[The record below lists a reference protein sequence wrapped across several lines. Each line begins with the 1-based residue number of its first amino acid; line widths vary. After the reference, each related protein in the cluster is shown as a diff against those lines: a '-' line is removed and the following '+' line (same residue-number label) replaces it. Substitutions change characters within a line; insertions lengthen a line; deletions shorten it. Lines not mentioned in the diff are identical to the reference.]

1 MTHDEKRKYLI
12 EALLEEEPQYKNM
25 AIPVPEQ
32 EQKNLLRALMNVRTP
47 KPVGEEFLH
56 IQNEYLIEER
66 EASVIVD
73 AGLLPVLEQDSRL
86 VLWQGDMTSLKI
98 DAIVNPAN
106 SAMLGCFIPLHSCA
120 DNMIHSKAGIELR
133 LKCNE
138 IMQKQGHEEQTGHAK
153 ITPGYNLP
161 AKLVL
166 HPVGPVIYGSVTE
179 KERKQLASCYRSCL
193 ELAAENGVKSIA
205 FCCISTGVFRFPND
219 EAAEIAVAAVK
230 AFLQGDNR
238 IEKVVFNVY
247 KDTDLAI
254 YRNLLGSNRVEQG

>member
-25 AIPVPEQ
+25 EIPVNEQ
-32 EQKNLLRALMNVRTP
+32 EQNKLLRALMNVRAP
-47 KPVGEEFLH
+47 RPVSEEFLR
-56 IQNEYLIEER
+56 IQDAFLIEER
-66 EASVIVD
+66 EADVIVD
-73 AGLLPVLEQDSRL
+73 SEMLPVLEQDSRL
-86 VLWQGDMTSLKI
+86 VLWQGDMTRLKI

-120 DNMIHSKAGIELR
+120 DNIIHSRAGIELR

-138 IMQKQGHEEQTGHAK
+138 IMRRQGHEELTGHAK

-161 AKLVL
+161 ARFVL
-166 HPVGPVIYGSVTE
+166 HTVGPAIDGSVTE
-179 KERKQLASCYRSCL
+179 KERKQLASSYRSCL

-230 AFLQGDNR
+230 AFLRDDNR

-247 KDTDLAI
+247 KDTDLAV
-254 YRNLLGSNRVEQG
+254 YRNLLGGNRLEKV